1 MQQAKHHNVLSSCYP
16 ILWRDRPMD
25 GSHAALRHSRA
36 AESWNSAEGRALWGL
51 HYDVGASQELMP
63 EAALTAVQGEAFG
76 CPYKTLS
83 VTELTE
89 ALLAMHLPPRTVE
102 EAVTK
107 ARGHHYQ
114 LACTAVFQGK
124 HNCICESGIS
134 HPNQVRMSDST
145 LQPPFQDCP
154 NSLHLPAQR

>member
-1 MQQAKHHNVLSSCYP
+1 MQRCGIAEL
-16 ILWRDRPMD
+16 
-25 GSHAALRHSRA
+25 LRA
-36 AESWNSAEGRALWGL
+36 GCGIGQGLWGL
-51 HYDVGASQELMP
+51 QEHARASQELMP
-63 EAALTAVQGEAFG
+63 EDAFTAVQGEAFG

-83 VTELTE
+83 AAELTE
-89 ALLAMHLPPRTVE
+89 ALRAMHLPPRAVE

-134 HPNQVRMSDST
+134 HPNQVRMSDAT
-145 LQPPFQDCP
+145 LQPPFKICATP
-154 NSLHLPAQR
+154 